1 VLARVLNYQADEM
14 GPMRKRIQSFAAL
27 AAAVWLATPTASHAR
42 DALGLWLT
50 KDRDAKVR
58 VSECGG
64 GALCGTIVWLSEPID
79 KETGKPVADKM
90 NPDPARRSR
99 PMVGIRIFTMQPAG
113 PNKWTGAIYN
123 ADDGKTYSGNV
134 ELLDGNRLKI
144 QGCLG
149 PFCDHEIWVR
159 AN

>member
-1 VLARVLNYQADEM
+1 MQ
-14 GPMRKRIQSFAAL
+14 KRIHVVAAL
-27 AAAVWLATPTASHAR
+27 AAAAWLATVVVTQAR
-42 DALGLWLT
+42 DAFGLWLT

-64 GALCGTIVWLSEPID
+64 GTLCGTIVWLSQPID
-79 KETGKPVADKM
+79 KETGKPAADKK

-99 PMVGIRIFTMQPAG
+99 PMVGIRIFTMQPDG
-113 PNKWTGAIYN
+113 PNKWSGPIYN
-123 ADDGKTYSGNV
+123 ADDGKTYGGSV

-149 PFCDHEIWVR
+149 PFCDHEIWSR
-159 AN
+159 TN